1 MLNTLIVLTVSVQ
14 DFRDGRCLLVATELA
29 ARGLDLPEVSHVY
42 NFEWPPSVTSYIHR
56 AGRTG
61 RRPITEDL
69 GTVTSFI
76 TSKELFVLRR
86 LENELSLKFAA
97 LNVQATA

>member
-1 MLNTLIVLTVSVQ
+1 MVQ
-14 DFRDGRCLLVATELA
+14 DFRDSQCLLVATELA
-29 ARGLDLPEVSHVY
+29 ARGLDLPEVTHVY

-56 AGRTG
+56 AGR
-61 RRPITEDL
+61 RPITEDV

-76 TSKELFVLRR
+76 TFKELFVLRR

-97 LNVQATA
+97 LNVQGSA